1 MNPARLLPPFLLL
14 CAFLLA
20 ACGNKADLFMPP
32 PPEEVDEVEP
42 WDGEDPF
49 AEDVEEEAA
58 TAEPVP
64 PVPTATGTEPART
77 PVPPIDDDDSDPPA
91 EPVNDDE

>member
-1 MNPARLLPPFLLL
+1 MNHARLLPLSLAL

-32 PPEEVDEVEP
+32 PPEDDEVAGP
-42 WDGEDPF
+42 WEGEDPF
-49 AEDVEEEAA
+49 AEDVDEAA

-64 PVPTATGTEPART
+64 PVPTATGTEPAR
-77 PVPPIDDDDSDPPA
+77 PAIPPIDDDDSDPPPA
-91 EPVNDDE
+91 EPVDDDE

>member
-1 MNPARLLPPFLLL
+1 MNPARLFPLSLAL

-32 PPEEVDEVEP
+32 PPEDAEDVDP

-49 AEDVEEEAA
+49 AEDVDEEAT

-64 PVPTATGTEPART
+64 PVPAATGTAPART
-77 PVPPIDDDDSDPPA
+77 PIPPIDDDDSDPPA
-91 EPVNDDE
+91 DPVDDDE